1 MTAALVPQ
9 SETATTRS
17 SPRHR
22 PSLWRTGL
30 KAGLVAAVA
39 TTAIALVAS
48 AAGVSFE
55 VDGEAIP
62 MAGYAQ
68 MTLIGAVLGVLLA
81 KALRRW
87 AKHPQSTFVR
97 TTVALTALSVV
108 PDLTMGFDAAS
119 AATLIV
125 APRHGRRDHRPPPG
139 RPPRR
144 ADHPADVPVRGR
156 RLARSISGGR

>member
-1 MTAALVPQ
+1 MTATLLPQ
-9 SETATTRS
+9 SEITTQSVVRS
-17 SPRHR
+17 S
-22 PSLWRTGL
+22 LWKTGL
-30 KAGLVAAVA
+30 KAGALAAAA

-55 VDGEAIP
+55 VEGEAIP

-68 MTLIGAVLGVLLA
+68 MTLIGAVVGIVLA
-81 KALRRW
+81 PSLRRW

-125 APRHGRRDHRPPPG
+125 AHVVAATIIIP
-139 RPPRR
+139 
-144 ADHPADVPVRGR
+144 
-156 RLARSISGGR
+156 RLAARLAE

>member
-9 SETATTRS
+9 PETTTHVESET
-17 SPRHR
+17 R

-39 TTAIALVAS
+39 TTAIALIAD

-62 MAGYAQ
+62 VLAFAQ

-81 KALRRW
+81 KGLRRW

-119 AATLIV
+119 AATLVV
-125 APRHGRRDHRPPPG
+125 AHVTAAAVIIP
-139 RPPRR
+139 
-144 ADHPADVPVRGR
+144 
-156 RLARSISGGR
+156 RLAARLGD

>member
-1 MTAALVPQ
+1 MTATLVPQ
-9 SETATTRS
+9 SETITHLES
-17 SPRHR
+17 DVR

-55 VDGEAIP
+55 VEGEAIP
-62 MAGYAQ
+62 LAGYAQ

-125 APRHGRRDHRPPPG
+125 THVTAAAIIIP
-139 RPPRR
+139 
-144 ADHPADVPVRGR
+144 
-156 RLARSISGGR
+156 RLAARLGE

>member
-1 MTAALVPQ
+1 MTATLVPQ
-9 SETATTRS
+9 SETITHLES
-17 SPRHR
+17 DVR

-55 VDGEAIP
+55 VEGEAIP
-62 MAGYAQ
+62 LAGYAQ

-125 APRHGRRDHRPPPG
+125 THVTAAAIIIP
-139 RPPRR
+139 
-144 ADHPADVPVRGR
+144 
-156 RLARSISGGR
+156 RLAARLGG

>member
-1 MTAALVPQ
+1 MTATLVPQ
-9 SETATTRS
+9 SETITQPESDA
-17 SPRHR
+17 R

-39 TTAIALVAS
+39 TTALALVAS

-55 VDGEAIP
+55 VEGEAIP
-62 MAGYAQ
+62 LAGYAQ

-125 APRHGRRDHRPPPG
+125 THVTAATIIIP
-139 RPPRR
+139 
-144 ADHPADVPVRGR
+144 
-156 RLARSISGGR
+156 RLAARLGE

>member
-1 MTAALVPQ
+1 MTATLV
-9 SETATTRS
+9 SESQTFTQVESDT
-17 SPRHR
+17 R

-39 TTAIALVAS
+39 TTAIALVAG

-55 VDGEAIP
+55 IDGEAIP
-62 MAGYAQ
+62 LAGYAQ
-68 MTLIGAVLGVLLA
+68 MTLIGAGLGILLA

-108 PDLTMGFDAAS
+108 PDLTMGFDVAS

-125 APRHGRRDHRPPPG
+125 AHVVAAAIIIP
-139 RPPRR
+139 
-144 ADHPADVPVRGR
+144 
-156 RLARSISGGR
+156 RLAARLGE